1 MEVPGAFLY
10 PTAPFMWV
18 LKNSFINLKFI
29 RAMKILKQLSPAFL
43 SLTVLLLFGACSD
56 DDKGSDA
63 IHSDSG
69 EVHSYHITVE
79 NGDEFKGEIPKY
91 TGDIYYMSA
100 FVEHNEEENKDNLA
114 MLLYDTGKCNIGIGF
129 LLDENNNPIPES
141 NLRGISFNEWN
152 GEKVYKSEQ
161 FTATLENYQT
171 HTFDLYNEGEEDNVA
186 SFTLHFE
193 GTFSN
198 SLTEEI
204 VSASG
209 SITIAAP

>member
-1 MEVPGAFLY
+1 
-10 PTAPFMWV
+10 
-18 LKNSFINLKFI
+18 
-29 RAMKILKQLSPAFL
+29 MKISKQLSLAFL
-43 SLTVLLLFGACSD
+43 SLTILMLFAACSD
-56 DDKGSDA
+56 DDKASDA
-63 IHSDSG
+63 VDLESG

-91 TGDIYYMSA
+91 TGDIYYLSA

-141 NLRGISFNEWN
+141 NPRGISFNQWN
-152 GEKVYKSEQ
+152 GEKVYKSVQ
-161 FTATLENYQT
+161 YTATLENYQT
-171 HTFDLYNEGEEDNVA
+171 HTIDLYNEGVEDNVA